1 MIFDNYL
8 SQDYFNSII
17 PLLDNIPWYFGP
29 AVDDDEI
36 LCDPLDAYHFV
47 HPIYDRYVQTPTYDL
62 FRDFFKKLNMQT
74 LYSAKINLTQRTD
87 RIIKHGFHTDME
99 MGGLTAIF
107 YLNTN
112 NGYTEFENGDRVE
125 SVANRLIIF
134 DQILKHTGTTTTDTE
149 KRVVLN
155 VNYRTA

>member
-47 HPIYDRYVQTPTYDL
+47 HPIYDR
-62 FRDFFKKLNMQT
+62 
-74 LYSAKINLTQRTD
+74 
-87 RIIKHGFHTDME
+87 
-99 MGGLTAIF
+99 
-107 YLNTN
+107 
-112 NGYTEFENGDRVE
+112 
-125 SVANRLIIF
+125 
-134 DQILKHTGTTTTDTE
+134 
-149 KRVVLN
+149 
-155 VNYRTA
+155 